1 MILGILH
8 FEVLVHGATS
18 LKDKR
23 RVVQSLKDRLHREHL
38 CSIAEVGDPDIL
50 NCAVMGLA
58 VVCRDGKRAGEVL
71 DAISL
76 KLRETRDGEV
86 ASIRRHVLHAMDSAE
101 TAESESDTIADPKSG
116 DGSDHETDALMLDR
130 ALDADLLRQIEEAH
144 RELDRSLGTDAST
157 QGFDNRRSA

>member
-1 MILGILH
+1 
-8 FEVLVHGATS
+8 
-18 LKDKR
+18 
-23 RVVQSLKDRLHREHL
+23 
-38 CSIAEVGDPDIL
+38 L

-58 VVCRDGKRAGEVL
+58 VVFRDGKRAGEVL

-101 TAESESDTIADPKSG
+101 TAESDSDTIADPKSG